1 MNRYPLWK
9 YLVMIFAI
17 IIGLFYTLPNVFPQ
31 VPAVQVST
39 NKPAVRLDAALLD
52 RVEKTLKAANL
63 SIASSALNPT
73 DGVHVRFARGDSE
86 AQSKAKDALIKDLNN
101 GVADGTGNY
110 IVALT
115 NESTTPAWMQA
126 LNAKPMALGLDLR
139 GGVHFLMQVDMKG
152 ALDRAA
158 DRSASDIRALL
169 REKKVQYGGVDKAGD
184 TIAVKFS
191 DPVER
196 EKASKEI
203 SLANADLLIKEDG
216 AAQDLRLVIT
226 LKEEAKRKLADSAIE
241 QNQKVLGNRINALG
255 LTEPIIQKQGAD
267 RIVIQVPGASDPAR
281 LKDVIGR
288 TGTLELRL
296 VEADVSKN
304 SSSLQAAQ
312 NGNVPFG
319 TELMNDRDGGQI
331 LVRKQFVITGER
343 INGAEPAFDGQN
355 NQPIVRISTD
365 TQGAR
370 VLREFTGQNVGNR
383 MAIVL
388 IEKGKAEVIT
398 APTIQS
404 ELGSSFQITG
414 RMSTRE
420 TSDIALLIRSGSIAA
435 PMEIIE
441 ERTVGP
447 SLGAENIERGF
458 NSVTWGFV
466 ALAAF
471 VCVYYAVMGL
481 ISTLALTVNLLLLIA
496 LLSMLQATLTLPG
509 IAAIALTLGMAID
522 ANVLINERIR
532 EELRRGLKPQEA
544 ISAGFEHAWA
554 TILDSNI
561 TTLIAG
567 LALFTFG
574 SGPVKGF
581 AVVHCLGILTSMF
594 SAVFFSRGIVN
605 LVYGAKKKLDK
616 ISIGTIWRPDE
627 GAATID
633 GVQGVARDAPS
644 SLEAVD
650 TPALPQPKQ

>member
-17 IIGLFYTLPNVFPQ
+17 VIGLFYTLPNIFPQ

-39 NKPAVRLDAALLD
+39 NKPSVRLDAPLLE
-52 RVEKTLKAANL
+52 RVEKTLKGAGLVPTSSELDPAN
-63 SIASSALNPT
+63 
-73 DGVHVRFARGDSE
+73 GVHVRFARGDTE
-86 AQSKAKDALIKDLNN
+86 AQTKAKTLLLKDLNA
-101 GVADGTGNY
+101 GSSDGSGNY

-115 NESTTPAWMQA
+115 NESTTPHWMQSI
-126 LNAKPMALGLDLR
+126 NAKPMSLGLDLR

-158 DRSASDIRALL
+158 DRNAADIRGLL
-169 REKKVQYGGVDKAGD
+169 REKKVQYNGVDKAGD
-184 TIAVKFS
+184 TIAIKFS
-191 DPVER
+191 DPAER
-196 EKASKEI
+196 EKGSKAITE
-203 SLANADLLIKEDG
+203 SNADLLIKEDG

-226 LKEEAKRKLADSAIE
+226 LKEDAKKKLADAAIE

-288 TGTLELRL
+288 TGTLELRM

-304 SSSLQAAQ
+304 SAALQAAQ

-331 LVRKQFVITGER
+331 LVKKQYVITGER
-343 INGAEPAFDGQN
+343 INGAEPAFDSQN
-355 NQPIVRISTD
+355 NQPIVRVSVD
-365 TQGAR
+365 GQGAR
-370 VLREFTGQNVGNR
+370 VLREVTGQNVGNR
-383 MAIVL
+383 MAIIL
-388 IEKGKAEVIT
+388 IEKGKPEVIT

-404 ELGSSFQITG
+404 ELGSNFQITG

-458 NSVTWGFV
+458 NSVMWGFV

-471 VCVYYAVMGL
+471 ICLYYAIMGL
-481 ISTLALTVNLLLLIA
+481 ISTLALSVNLLLLIA
-496 LLSMLQATLTLPG
+496 ILSMLQATLTLPG

-532 EELRRGLKPQEA
+532 EELRGGAKPQEA
-544 ISAGFEHAWA
+544 ISTGFERAWA
-554 TILDSNI
+554 TILDSNV

-567 LALFTFG
+567 IALFTFG
-574 SGPVKGF
+574 SGPIKGF

-605 LVYGAKKKLDK
+605 LVYGAKKKLEK
-616 ISIGTIWRPDE
+616 ISIGTVWR
-627 GAATID
+627 G
-633 GVQGVARDAPS
+633 GSSGVATATSASTAVAPS
-644 SLEAVD
+644 SSGVE
-650 TPALPQPKQ
+650 

>member
-9 YLVMIFAI
+9 YLVMITAI
-17 IIGLFYTLPNVFPQ
+17 VIGLFYTLPNVFPQ

-39 NKPAVRLDAALLD
+39 NKPSVRLDAALLD

-63 SIASSALNPT
+63 TITYSALNPV
-73 DGVHVRFARGDSE
+73 DGVHVRFARGDTA
-86 AQSKAKDALIKDLNN
+86 AQSTAKDALIKDLNN

-115 NESTTPAWMQA
+115 NESTTPAWMQS

-158 DRSASDIRALL
+158 DRSASDIRALM
-169 REKKVQYGGVDKAGD
+169 REKKIQYGGVDKAGNV
-184 TIAVKFS
+184 IAVKFS

-196 EKASKEI
+196 DKASKEI
-203 SLANADLLIKEDG
+203 ATSNPDLLIKEDG
-216 AAQDLRLVIT
+216 AAADLRLVIT
-226 LKEEAKRKLADSAIE
+226 LKEEAKRKLSDAAIE

-288 TGTLELRL
+288 TGTLELRM
-296 VEADVSKN
+296 VEADNSKN
-304 SSSLQAAQ
+304 SSALQAAQ

-319 TELMNDRDGGQI
+319 TELLIDRSGEQI
-331 LVRKQFVITGER
+331 LVKKQFIITGER
-343 INGAEPAFDGQN
+343 INGAEPSFDGQN

-365 TQGAR
+365 SQGAR
-370 VLREFTGQNVGNR
+370 ILREVTGQNVGNR

-388 IEKGKAEVIT
+388 IEKGKPEVIT

-471 VCVYYAVMGL
+471 ICVYYAVMGL
-481 ISTLALTVNLLLLIA
+481 ISTLALTVNLFLLIA

-532 EELRRGLKPQEA
+532 EELRAGLKPQEA

-574 SGPVKGF
+574 SGPIKGF

-605 LVYGAKKKLDK
+605 LVYGTKKKLEK
-616 ISIGTIWRPDE
+616 ISIGTIWRPNE

-633 GVQGVARDAPS
+633 GVQGVARDAPT
-644 SLEAVD
+644 SLDATD
-650 TPALPQPKQ
+650 TPALPQPKP

>member
-9 YLVMIFAI
+9 YLVMIAAVL
-17 IIGLFYTLPNVFPQ
+17 IGLFYTVPNIFPQ

-39 NKPAVRLDAALLD
+39 NKTAVKLDASLLD
-52 RVEKTLKAANL
+52 RVEKTLKGAGLAV
-63 SIASSALNPT
+63 ASSELDVAN
-73 DGVHVRFARGDSE
+73 GVHVRFAKGDFD
-86 AQSKAKDALIKDLNN
+86 AQSKAKELLIKDLNQGN
-101 GVADGTGNY
+101 ADGTGNY
-110 IVALT
+110 IIALT
-115 NESTTPAWMQA
+115 NESTTPHWMQA

-158 DRSASDIRALL
+158 DRNASDVRALL
-169 REKKVQYGGVDKAGD
+169 REKRIQYNGLDKAAD
-184 TIAVKFS
+184 TIVLKFS
-191 DPVER
+191 DPAER
-196 EKASKEI
+196 EKASAAI
-203 SLANADLLIKEDG
+203 STSNADLLIKESG
-216 AAQDLRLVIT
+216 AAQDLSLIVT
-226 LKEEAKRKLADSAIE
+226 LKEDAKRKLADAAIE

-288 TGTLELRL
+288 TGTLELRM
-296 VEADVSKN
+296 VEADNSKN
-304 SSSLQAAQ
+304 SAALAAAQ

-331 LVRKQFVITGER
+331 LVKKQYVITGER
-343 INGAEPAFDGQN
+343 INGAEPAFDGQS
-355 NQPIVRISTD
+355 NQPIVRVSTD
-365 TQGAR
+365 SQGAR
-370 VLREFTGQNVGNR
+370 ILREITGQNVGNR

-388 IEKGKAEVIT
+388 IEKGKPEVIT

-404 ELGSSFQITG
+404 ELGSNFQISG

-420 TSDIALLIRSGSIAA
+420 TSDVALLIRSGSIAA

-471 VCVYYAVMGL
+471 ICVYYALMGL
-481 ISTLALTVNLLLLIA
+481 ISTLALSVNLLLLIA
-496 LLSMLQATLTLPG
+496 ILSMLQATLTLPG

-532 EELRRGLKPQEA
+532 EELRAGAKPQEA
-544 ISAGFEHAWA
+544 ISSGFELAWA

-567 LALFTFG
+567 LALLMFG

-605 LVYGAKKKLDK
+605 LVYGGKKKLEK
-616 ISIGTIWRPDE
+616 ISIGTIWRGGQNTRTAEVVDAAD
-627 GAATID
+627 GAATA
-633 GVQGVARDAPS
+633 VSTVATANPDA
-644 SLEAVD
+644 
-650 TPALPQPKQ
+650 K

>member
-9 YLVMIFAI
+9 YLIMIVAVA
-17 IIGLFYTLPNVFPQ
+17 IGLFYTLPNIFPQ

-39 NKPAVRLDAALLD
+39 NKTAVRLDAALLE
-52 RVEKTLKAANL
+52 RVEKTLKTAGIG
-63 SIASSALNPT
+63 IASSELDPAN
-73 DGVHVRFARGDSE
+73 GVHVRFAKGDSDN
-86 AQSKAKDALIKDLNN
+86 QVKAKELLLKDLNN
-101 GVADGTGNY
+101 GVADGTGSY
-110 IVALT
+110 IIALT
-115 NESTTPAWMQA
+115 SESTTPHWMQN

-158 DRSASDIRALL
+158 DRNAADIRSLL
-169 REKKVQYGGVDKAGD
+169 REKKIQYGGVDKSGE

-191 DPVER
+191 DPAER
-196 EKASKEI
+196 EKALRAMTDSNK
-203 SLANADLLIKEDG
+203 DLLIKEDG

-226 LKEEAKRKLADSAIE
+226 LKEEAKKKLADSAIE

-255 LTEPIIQKQGAD
+255 LTEPIIQRQGAD

-288 TGTLELRL
+288 TGTLELRM
-296 VEADVSKN
+296 VEADNQKN
-304 SSSLQAAQ
+304 SGTLLAAQ
-312 NGNVPFG
+312 SGNVPYG

-331 LVRKQFVITGER
+331 LVKKQYVITGER

-355 NQPIVRISTD
+355 NQPIVRVSTD
-365 TQGAR
+365 GQGAR
-370 VLREFTGQNVGNR
+370 TLREVTGQNVGNR

-388 IEKGKAEVIT
+388 IEKGKPEVIT

-404 ELGSSFQITG
+404 ELGSNFQISG
-414 RMSTRE
+414 RMTTRE

-458 NSVTWGFV
+458 NSVLWGFV

-471 VCVYYAVMGL
+471 ICVYYMVMGL
-481 ISTLALTVNLLLLIA
+481 ISTLALSVNLLLLIA
-496 LLSMLQATLTLPG
+496 ILSMLQATLTLPG

-567 LALFTFG
+567 LALFMFG

-605 LVYGAKKKLDK
+605 LVYGTKKKLEK
-616 ISIGTIWRPDE
+616 ISIGTVWRPDSVVTSPSD
-627 GAATID
+627 AATDVVAAD
-633 GVQGVARDAPS
+633 G
-644 SLEAVD
+644 
-650 TPALPQPKQ
+650 K

>member
-9 YLVMIFAI
+9 YLIMIVAI
-17 IIGLFYTLPNVFPQ
+17 VLGLLYTLPNIFPQ

-39 NKPAVRLDAALLD
+39 NKPSVKLDTALMA
-52 RVEKTLKAANL
+52 RVESTLKD
-63 SIASSALNPT
+63 ASVPVSYSALDPT
-73 DGVHVRFARGDSE
+73 GVHVRFAGGDTE
-86 AQSKAKDALIKDLNN
+86 TQIKAKDALLKALNN

-110 IVALT
+110 IIALT
-115 NESTTPAWMQA
+115 NESTTPKWMQSMNA
-126 LNAKPMALGLDLR
+126 LPMFLGLDLR

-158 DRSASDIRALL
+158 DRNTTDIRALL
-169 REKKVQYGGVDKAGD
+169 REKKIAYNGVEKTGDAISVRFSDSAERDKA
-184 TIAVKFS
+184 V
-191 DPVER
+191 R
-196 EKASKEI
+196 EMQT
-203 SLANADLLIKEDG
+203 NNGDLLIREEG
-216 AAQDLRLVIT
+216 AGTELRLAVT
-226 LKEEAKRKLADSAIE
+226 LKDAAKKKLADSAIE
-241 QNQKVLGNRINALG
+241 QNQKVLNNRINALG
-255 LTEPIIQKQGAD
+255 LTEPIIQRQGVD

-288 TGTLELRL
+288 TGTLEFRH
-296 VEADVSKN
+296 VEAHAGKN
-304 SSSLQAAQ
+304 ASTLEAAK

-319 TELMNDRDGGQI
+319 TELLVDRSGEQI
-331 LVRKQFVITGER
+331 LVKKQPIITGER
-343 INGAEPAFDGQN
+343 ISSAEPAFDSQG
-355 NQPIVRISTD
+355 NQPIVRVSTD
-365 TQGAR
+365 SQGAR
-370 VLREFTGQNVGNR
+370 VLREHTSQNIKER

-398 APTIQS
+398 APTTQS
-404 ELGSSFQITG
+404 ELGAQFQISGNMT
-414 RMSTRE
+414 TRE

-458 NSVTWGFV
+458 NSVKWGFV

-471 VCVYYAVMGL
+471 IIVYYMVMGM
-481 ISTLALTVNLLLLIA
+481 ISAFALAVNLLLLIA
-496 LLSMLQATLTLPG
+496 ILSMLQATLTLPG

-532 EELRRGLKPQEA
+532 EELRGGAKPQEA
-544 ISAGFEHAWA
+544 IATGFDRAWA

-567 LALFTFG
+567 IALFAFG

-581 AVVHCLGILTSMF
+581 AIVHCLGILTSMF

-605 LVYGAKKKLDK
+605 LVYGAKKKLEK
-616 ISIGTIWRPDE
+616 ISIGTIWRPDSVITAPAVTE
-627 GAATID
+627 AA
-633 GVQGVARDAPS
+633 DA
-644 SLEAVD
+644 
-650 TPALPQPKQ
+650 K

>member
-9 YLVMIFAI
+9 YSVMIAAI

-39 NKPAVRLDAALLD
+39 NKPSVRLDAALLD
-52 RVEKTLKAANL
+52 RVEKTLKTANL
-63 SIASSALNPT
+63 AVVSSGLDPAN
-73 DGVHVRFARGDSE
+73 GVHVRFAKGDSDS
-86 AQSKAKDALIKDLNN
+86 QRKAKALLVKDLNA
-101 GVADGTGNY
+101 GVEDGSGNY
-110 IVALT
+110 IVAL
-115 NESTTPAWMQA
+115 NSESTTPQWMQSF
-126 LNAKPMALGLDLR
+126 NAKPMSLGLDLR
-139 GGVHFLMQVDMKG
+139 GGVHYLMQVDMKG

-158 DRSASDIRALL
+158 DRSASDIRALM
-169 REKKVQYGGVDKAGD
+169 REKKIQYGGVDKAGE

-203 SLANADLLIKEDG
+203 ATSNPELLIKEDG
-216 AAQDLRLVIT
+216 AAADLRLVIT
-226 LKEEAKRKLADSAIE
+226 LKEDAKRKLADAAIE
-241 QNQKVLGNRINALG
+241 QNQKVLGNRINSLG
-255 LTEPIIQKQGAD
+255 LTEPVIQKQGAD
-267 RIVIQVPGASDPAR
+267 RIVIQVPGADDPAR
-281 LKDVIGR
+281 IRDLIGR
-288 TGTLELRL
+288 TGTLELRM
-296 VEADVSKN
+296 VEADNSKN
-304 SSSLQAAQ
+304 TSALQAAQ

-319 TELMNDRDGGQI
+319 TELLIDRSGEQI
-331 LVRKQFVITGER
+331 LVKKQFIITGER
-343 INGAEPAFDGQN
+343 INGAEPSFDGQN

-365 TQGAR
+365 SQGAR
-370 VLREFTGQNVGNR
+370 ILREFTGQNVGNR

-404 ELGSSFQITG
+404 ELGSNFQITG

-471 VCVYYAVMGL
+471 ICVYYAVMGL
-481 ISTLALTVNLLLLIA
+481 ISALALSVNLLLLIA
-496 LLSMLQATLTLPG
+496 ILSMLQATLTLPG

-532 EELRRGLKPQEA
+532 EELRGGAKPQEA
-544 ISAGFEHAWA
+544 ISMGFDRAWA
-554 TILDSNI
+554 TILDSNV

-567 LALFTFG
+567 VALFTFG
-574 SGPVKGF
+574 SGPIKGF

-605 LVYGAKKKLDK
+605 LVYGTKKKLEK
-616 ISIGTIWRPDE
+616 ISIGTIWRGGGVMGV
-627 GAATID
+627 GA
-633 GVQGVARDAPS
+633 DAPN
-644 SLEAVD
+644 SLAALD
-650 TPALPQPKQ
+650 TPDVPSAPTALESK

>member
-9 YLVMIFAI
+9 YLIMIVAVV
-17 IIGLFYTLPNVFPQ
+17 IGFFYTVPNIFPQ

-39 NKPAVRLDAALLD
+39 NKTAVRLDAALLE
-52 RVEKTLKAANL
+52 RVEKTLKTAGVA
-63 SIASSALNPT
+63 IASSELDPAN
-73 DGVHVRFARGDSE
+73 GVHVRFAKGDSDS
-86 AQSKAKDALIKDLNN
+86 QVKAKELLLKDLNN

-110 IVALT
+110 IIALT
-115 NESTTPAWMQA
+115 SESTTPHWMQN

-158 DRSASDIRALL
+158 DRNASDIRSLM
-169 REKKVQYGGVDKAGD
+169 REKKIQYGGVDKSGE

-191 DPVER
+191 DPAQR
-196 EKASKEI
+196 EKASREI
-203 SLANADLLIKEDG
+203 SDSNRDLLIKEDG

-226 LKEEAKRKLADSAIE
+226 LKEEAKKKLADSAIE

-255 LTEPIIQKQGAD
+255 LTEPIIQRQGAD

-288 TGTLELRL
+288 TGTLELRM
-296 VEADVSKN
+296 VEADNSKN
-304 SSSLQAAQ
+304 SAALQAAQ
-312 NGNVPFG
+312 NGNVPYG

-331 LVRKQFVITGER
+331 LVKKQYVITGER
-343 INGAEPAFDGQN
+343 INGAEPAFDGQS
-355 NQPIVRISTD
+355 NQPIVRVSTD
-365 TQGAR
+365 GQGAR
-370 VLREFTGQNVGNR
+370 VLRDVTGQNIGNR

-388 IEKGKAEVIT
+388 IEKGKPEVIT
-398 APTIQS
+398 APIIQG
-404 ELGSSFQITG
+404 ELGSNFQISG
-414 RMSTRE
+414 RMTTRE

-441 ERTVGP
+441 ERSVGP

-458 NSVTWGFV
+458 NSVMWGFV

-471 VCVYYAVMGL
+471 ICVYYMVMGL
-481 ISTLALTVNLLLLIA
+481 ISTLALSVNLLLLIA
-496 LLSMLQATLTLPG
+496 ILSMLQATLTLPG

-544 ISAGFEHAWA
+544 ISAGFDHAWA

-567 LALFTFG
+567 LALFMFG

-605 LVYGAKKKLDK
+605 LVYGTKKKLEK
-616 ISIGTIWRPDE
+616 ISIGTVWRPDSVVTSPPD
-627 GAATID
+627 AATD
-633 GVQGVARDAPS
+633 VVAADS
-644 SLEAVD
+644 
-650 TPALPQPKQ
+650 K

>member
-17 IIGLFYTLPNVFPQ
+17 VIGLFYTLPNVFPQ

-39 NKPAVRLDAALLD
+39 NKPSVRLDASLLE
-52 RVEKTLKAANL
+52 RVEKTLKGAGLAPTSSELDPAN
-63 SIASSALNPT
+63 
-73 DGVHVRFARGDSE
+73 GVHVRFARGDTD
-86 AQSKAKDALIKDLNN
+86 AQSKAKALLLQDLNA
-101 GVADGTGNY
+101 GSSDGSGNY
-110 IVALT
+110 IIALT
-115 NESTTPAWMQA
+115 NESTTPHWMQSI
-126 LNAKPMALGLDLR
+126 NAKPMSLGLDLR

-158 DRSASDIRALL
+158 DRNAADIRGLL
-169 REKKVQYGGVDKAGD
+169 REKKVQYNGVDKAGD
-184 TIAVKFS
+184 TIAIKFS
-191 DPVER
+191 DPAER
-196 EKASKEI
+196 EKGSRAIGES
-203 SLANADLLIKEDG
+203 NNDLLIKEDG
-216 AAQDLRLVIT
+216 AAQDLRLIVT
-226 LKEEAKRKLADSAIE
+226 LKEEAKKKLADAAIE

-255 LTEPIIQKQGAD
+255 LTEPIIQRQGTD

-296 VEADVSKN
+296 VEADASKN
-304 SSSLQAAQ
+304 SASLQAAQ

-331 LVRKQFVITGER
+331 LVKKQYIITGER

-355 NQPIVRISTD
+355 NQPIVRINTD
-365 TQGAR
+365 GQGAR
-370 VLREFTGQNVGNR
+370 ILREVTGQNVGNR
-383 MAIVL
+383 MAIIL

-404 ELGSSFQITG
+404 ELGSNFQITG

-447 SLGAENIERGF
+447 SLGAENIDRGF
-458 NSVTWGFV
+458 HSVTWGFV
-466 ALAAF
+466 VLAAF
-471 VCVYYAVMGL
+471 ICLYYAIMGL
-481 ISTLALTVNLLLLIA
+481 ISTLALSVNLLLLIA

-532 EELRRGLKPQEA
+532 EELRGGAKPQEA
-544 ISAGFEHAWA
+544 ISLGFDRAWA

-567 LALFTFG
+567 IALFTFG
-574 SGPVKGF
+574 SGPIKGF

-605 LVYGAKKKLDK
+605 LVYGTKKKLEK
-616 ISIGTIWRPDE
+616 ISIGTIWR
-627 GAATID
+627 G
-633 GVQGVARDAPS
+633 GSSGVAVPTVDS
-644 SLEAVD
+644 ETAVIES
-650 TPALPQPKQ
+650 K

>member
-9 YLVMIFAI
+9 YLVMIAAVL
-17 IIGLFYTLPNVFPQ
+17 IGLFYTLPNVFPQ

-39 NKPAVRLDAALLD
+39 NKTAVKLDASLLE
-52 RVEKTLKAANL
+52 RVEKTLKGAGLTTTSSELDVAN
-63 SIASSALNPT
+63 
-73 DGVHVRFARGDSE
+73 GVHVRFAKGDFE
-86 AQSKAKDALIKDLNN
+86 AQSKAKELLIQDLNQGN
-101 GVADGTGNY
+101 ADGTGNY
-110 IVALT
+110 IIALT
-115 NESTTPAWMQA
+115 NESTTPHWMQA

-158 DRSASDIRALL
+158 DRNASDVRTLL
-169 REKKVQYGGVDKAGD
+169 REKKIQYNGLDKSGD
-184 TIAVKFS
+184 TIVLKFS
-191 DPVER
+191 EPAER
-196 EKASKEI
+196 EKASAAI
-203 SLANADLLIKEDG
+203 SMSNADLLIKESG
-216 AAQDLRLVIT
+216 AAQDLSLIVT
-226 LKEEAKRKLADSAIE
+226 LKEDAKRKLADAAIE

-288 TGTLELRL
+288 TGTLELRM
-296 VEADVSKN
+296 VEADNTKN
-304 SSSLQAAQ
+304 SAALAAAQ

-331 LVRKQFVITGER
+331 LVKKQYVITGER

-355 NQPIVRISTD
+355 NQPIVRVSTD
-365 TQGAR
+365 SQGAR
-370 VLREFTGQNVGNR
+370 ILRDVTGQNVGNR

-388 IEKGKAEVIT
+388 IEKGKPEVIT

-404 ELGSSFQITG
+404 ELGSNFQISG

-420 TSDIALLIRSGSIAA
+420 TSDVALLIRSGSIAA

-447 SLGAENIERGF
+447 SLGAENIDRGF

-471 VCVYYAVMGL
+471 ICVYYALMGL
-481 ISTLALTVNLLLLIA
+481 ISTLALSVNLLLLIA
-496 LLSMLQATLTLPG
+496 ILSMLQATLTLPG

-532 EELRRGLKPQEA
+532 EELRHGAKPQEA
-544 ISAGFEHAWA
+544 ISTGFELAWA

-567 LALFTFG
+567 LALLMFG

-605 LVYGAKKKLDK
+605 LVYGTKKKLEK
-616 ISIGTIWRPDE
+616 ISIGTIWRG
-627 GAATID
+627 GATSAAADDATAVT
-633 GVQGVARDAPS
+633 GAVSAVGTAKNDA
-644 SLEAVD
+644 
-650 TPALPQPKQ
+650 K

>member
-9 YLVMIFAI
+9 YLIMIVAVV
-17 IIGLFYTLPNVFPQ
+17 IGFFYTVPNIFPQ

-39 NKPAVRLDAALLD
+39 NKTAVRLDAALLE
-52 RVEKTLKAANL
+52 RVEKTLKTAGVA
-63 SIASSALNPT
+63 IASSELDPAN
-73 DGVHVRFARGDSE
+73 GVHVRFAKGDSDS
-86 AQSKAKDALIKDLNN
+86 QVKAKELLLKDLNN

-110 IVALT
+110 IIALT
-115 NESTTPAWMQA
+115 SESTTPHWMQN

-158 DRSASDIRALL
+158 DRNASDIRSLM
-169 REKKVQYGGVDKAGD
+169 REKKIQYGGVDKSGE

-191 DPVER
+191 DPVQR
-196 EKASKEI
+196 EKASREI
-203 SLANADLLIKEDG
+203 GDSNKDLLIKEDG

-226 LKEEAKRKLADSAIE
+226 LKEEAKKKLADSAIE

-255 LTEPIIQKQGAD
+255 LTEPIIQRQGAD

-288 TGTLELRL
+288 TGTLELRM
-296 VEADVSKN
+296 VEADNSKN
-304 SSSLQAAQ
+304 SAALQAAQ
-312 NGNVPFG
+312 NGNVPYG

-331 LVRKQFVITGER
+331 LVKKQYVITGER
-343 INGAEPAFDGQN
+343 INGAEPAFDGQS
-355 NQPIVRISTD
+355 NQPIVRVSTD
-365 TQGAR
+365 GQGAR
-370 VLREFTGQNVGNR
+370 VLRDVTGQNIGNR

-388 IEKGKAEVIT
+388 IEKGKPEVIT
-398 APTIQS
+398 APIIQG
-404 ELGSSFQITG
+404 ELGSNFQISG
-414 RMSTRE
+414 RMTTRE

-441 ERTVGP
+441 ERSVGP

-458 NSVTWGFV
+458 NSVMWGFV

-471 VCVYYAVMGL
+471 ICVYYMVMGL
-481 ISTLALTVNLLLLIA
+481 ISTLALSVNLLLLIA
-496 LLSMLQATLTLPG
+496 ILSMLQATLTLPG

-544 ISAGFEHAWA
+544 ISAGFDHAWA

-567 LALFTFG
+567 LALFMFG

-605 LVYGAKKKLDK
+605 LVYGTKKKLEK
-616 ISIGTIWRPDE
+616 ISIGTVWRPDSVVTSPPD
-627 GAATID
+627 AATD
-633 GVQGVARDAPS
+633 VVAADS
-644 SLEAVD
+644 
-650 TPALPQPKQ
+650 K

>member
-9 YLVMIFAI
+9 YLIMIVAVV
-17 IIGLFYTLPNVFPQ
+17 IGFFYTVPNIFPQ

-39 NKPAVRLDAALLD
+39 NKTAVRLDAALLE
-52 RVEKTLKAANL
+52 RVEKTLKTAGVA
-63 SIASSALNPT
+63 IASSELDPAN
-73 DGVHVRFARGDSE
+73 GVHVRFAKGDSDS
-86 AQSKAKDALIKDLNN
+86 QVKAKELLLKDLNN

-110 IVALT
+110 IIALT
-115 NESTTPAWMQA
+115 SESTTPHWMQN

-158 DRSASDIRALL
+158 DRNASDIRSLM
-169 REKKVQYGGVDKAGD
+169 REKKIQYGGVDKSGE

-191 DPVER
+191 DPVQR
-196 EKASKEI
+196 EKASREI
-203 SLANADLLIKEDG
+203 GDSNKDLLIKEDG

-226 LKEEAKRKLADSAIE
+226 LKEEAKKKLADSAIE

-255 LTEPIIQKQGAD
+255 LTEPIIQRQGAD

-288 TGTLELRL
+288 TGTLELRM
-296 VEADVSKN
+296 VEADNSKN
-304 SSSLQAAQ
+304 SAALQAAQ
-312 NGNVPFG
+312 NGNVPYG

-331 LVRKQFVITGER
+331 LVKKQYVITGER
-343 INGAEPAFDGQN
+343 INGAEPAFDGQS
-355 NQPIVRISTD
+355 NQPIVRVSTD
-365 TQGAR
+365 GQGAR
-370 VLREFTGQNVGNR
+370 VLRDVTGQNIGNR

-388 IEKGKAEVIT
+388 IEKGKPEVIT
-398 APTIQS
+398 APVIQG
-404 ELGSSFQITG
+404 ELGSNFQISG
-414 RMSTRE
+414 RMTTRE

-441 ERTVGP
+441 ERSVGP

-458 NSVTWGFV
+458 NSVMWGFV

-471 VCVYYAVMGL
+471 ICVYYMVMGL
-481 ISTLALTVNLLLLIA
+481 ISTLALSVNLLLLIA
-496 LLSMLQATLTLPG
+496 ILSMLQATLTLPG

-532 EELRRGLKPQEA
+532 AELRRGLKPQEA
-544 ISAGFEHAWA
+544 ISAGFDHAWA

-567 LALFTFG
+567 LALFMFG

-605 LVYGAKKKLDK
+605 LVYGTKKKLEK
-616 ISIGTIWRPDE
+616 ISIGTVWRPDSVVTSPPD
-627 GAATID
+627 AATD
-633 GVQGVARDAPS
+633 VVAADS
-644 SLEAVD
+644 
-650 TPALPQPKQ
+650 K

>member
-9 YLVMIFAI
+9 YLVMITAI
-17 IIGLFYTLPNVFPQ
+17 VIGLFYTLPNVFPQ

-39 NKPAVRLDAALLD
+39 NKPSVRLDAALLD

-63 SIASSALNPT
+63 TITYSALNPV
-73 DGVHVRFARGDSE
+73 DGVHVRFARGDTA
-86 AQSKAKDALIKDLNN
+86 AQSTAKDALIKDLNN

-158 DRSASDIRALL
+158 DRSASDIRALM
-169 REKKVQYGGVDKAGD
+169 REKKIQYGGVDKAGNV
-184 TIAVKFS
+184 IAVKFS

-196 EKASKEI
+196 DKASKEI
-203 SLANADLLIKEDG
+203 ATSNPDLLIKEDG
-216 AAQDLRLVIT
+216 AAADLRLVIT
-226 LKEEAKRKLADSAIE
+226 LKEEAKRKLSDAAIE

-288 TGTLELRL
+288 TGTLELRM
-296 VEADVSKN
+296 VEADNSKN
-304 SSSLQAAQ
+304 SSALQAAQ

-319 TELMNDRDGGQI
+319 TELLIDRSGEQI
-331 LVRKQFVITGER
+331 LVKKQFIITGER
-343 INGAEPAFDGQN
+343 INGAEPSFDGQN

-365 TQGAR
+365 SQGAR
-370 VLREFTGQNVGNR
+370 ILREVTGQNVGNR

-388 IEKGKAEVIT
+388 IEKGKPEVIT

-471 VCVYYAVMGL
+471 ICVYYAVMGL
-481 ISTLALTVNLLLLIA
+481 ISTLALTVNLFLLIA

-532 EELRRGLKPQEA
+532 EELRAGLKPQEA

-574 SGPVKGF
+574 SGPIKGF

-605 LVYGAKKKLDK
+605 LVYGTKKKLEK
-616 ISIGTIWRPDE
+616 ISIGTIWRPNE

-633 GVQGVARDAPS
+633 GVQGVARDAPT
-644 SLEAVD
+644 SLDATD
-650 TPALPQPKQ
+650 TPALPQPKP

>member
-9 YLVMIFAI
+9 YLVMIASI
-17 IIGLFYTLPNVFPQ
+17 VIGLFYTLPNVFPQ

-39 NKPAVRLDAALLD
+39 NKSAVRLDAALLD

-63 SIASSALNPT
+63 TVATSGLDPAN
-73 DGVHVRFARGDSE
+73 GVHVRFAAGDTTT
-86 AQSKAKDALIKDLNN
+86 QSKAKEVLLKDLNG

-110 IVALT
+110 IIALT
-115 NESTTPAWMQA
+115 NESTTPRWMQEI
-126 LNAKPMALGLDLR
+126 NAKPMALGLDLR

-158 DRSASDIRALL
+158 DRSAADVRTLM
-169 REKKVQYGGVDKAGD
+169 REKKIQYGGVDKAGD

-203 SLANADLLIKEDG
+203 AASNADLLIKEDG
-216 AAQDLRLVIT
+216 AGADLRLVIT
-226 LKEEAKRKLADSAIE
+226 LKEDAKKKLADAAIE

-296 VEADVSKN
+296 VEADGSKN
-304 SSSLQAAQ
+304 AASLQAAQ

-331 LVRKQFVITGER
+331 LVKKQFIITGER
-343 INGAEPAFDGQN
+343 INGAEPAFDGQS

-365 TQGAR
+365 GQGAR
-370 VLREFTGQNVGNR
+370 ILREVTGQNVGNR

-388 IEKGKAEVIT
+388 IEKGKPEVIT

-404 ELGSSFQITG
+404 ELGSNFQITG
-414 RMSTRE
+414 RMTTRE

-471 VCVYYAVMGL
+471 ICVYYAVMGL

-496 LLSMLQATLTLPG
+496 ILSMLQATLTLPG

-574 SGPVKGF
+574 SGPIKGF

-605 LVYGAKKKLDK
+605 LVYGAKKKLEK
-616 ISIGTIWRPDE
+616 ISIGTIWRPNE
-627 GAATID
+627 GASSPD
-633 GVQGVARDAPS
+633 GVMGVAADAPS
-644 SLEAVD
+644 SRPAAEA
-650 TPALPQPKQ
+650 PPLSQPK

>member
-9 YLVMIFAI
+9 YLIMIVAI
-17 IIGLFYTLPNVFPQ
+17 VIGLFYTLPNIFPQ

-39 NKPAVRLDAALLD
+39 NKPSVRLDAALLD
-52 RVEKTLKAANL
+52 RVEKTLKAAGL
-63 SIASSALNPT
+63 AATSSELDPAN
-73 DGVHVRFARGDSE
+73 GVHVRFAGGDTTTQI
-86 AQSKAKDALIKDLNN
+86 AAKDALVKDLN
-101 GVADGTGNY
+101 GGLADGTGNY
-110 IVALT
+110 IIALN
-115 NESTTPAWMQA
+115 NESTTPHWMQA
-126 LNAKPMALGLDLR
+126 INAKPMALGLDLR

-158 DRSASDIRALL
+158 DRNASDIRALM
-169 REKKVQYGGVDKAGD
+169 REKKIQYGGVDKAGD
-184 TIAVKFS
+184 TIAVKFN
-191 DPVER
+191 DPAER
-196 EKASKEI
+196 EKASREI
-203 SLANADLLIKEDG
+203 STSNADLLIKEDG
-216 AAQDLRLVIT
+216 AAADLKLIIT
-226 LKEEAKRKLADSAIE
+226 LKEEAKRKLADAAIE

-288 TGTLELRL
+288 TGTLELRM
-296 VEADVSKN
+296 VEADAGKN
-304 SSSLQAAQ
+304 SASLQAAQ

-331 LVRKQFVITGER
+331 LVKKQYVITGER

-355 NQPIVRISTD
+355 NQPIVRVSTD
-365 TQGAR
+365 GQGAR
-370 VLREFTGQNVGNR
+370 VLRDITSQNIGNR
-383 MAIVL
+383 MAIIL
-388 IEKGKAEVIT
+388 IEKGKPEVIT
-398 APTIQS
+398 APVIQG
-404 ELGSSFQITG
+404 ELGSNFQISG
-414 RMSTRE
+414 RMTTRE

-471 VCVYYAVMGL
+471 ICVYYAVMGL
-481 ISTLALTVNLLLLIA
+481 ISTLALSVNLLLLIA
-496 LLSMLQATLTLPG
+496 ILSMLQATLTLPG

-581 AVVHCLGILTSMF
+581 AVVHCLGILTSIF
-594 SAVFFSRGIVN
+594 SSVVVSRAIVN
-605 LVYGAKKKLDK
+605 LIYGRRKKLTGL
-616 ISIGTIWRPDE
+616 SIGQVWKP
-627 GAATID
+627 GNA
-633 GVQGVARDAPS
+633 
-644 SLEAVD
+644 
-650 TPALPQPKQ
+650 

>member
-9 YLVMIFAI
+9 YLVMITAI
-17 IIGLFYTLPNVFPQ
+17 VIGLFYTLPNVFPQ

-39 NKPAVRLDAALLD
+39 NKPSVRLDAALLD

-63 SIASSALNPT
+63 TITYSALNPV
-73 DGVHVRFARGDSE
+73 DGVHVRFARGDTA
-86 AQSKAKDALIKDLNN
+86 AQSTAKDALIKDLNN

-158 DRSASDIRALL
+158 DRSASDIRALM
-169 REKKVQYGGVDKAGD
+169 REKKIQYGGVDKAGNV
-184 TIAVKFS
+184 IAVKFS

-196 EKASKEI
+196 DKASKEI
-203 SLANADLLIKEDG
+203 ATSNPDLLIKEDG
-216 AAQDLRLVIT
+216 AAADLRLVIT
-226 LKEEAKRKLADSAIE
+226 LKEEAKRKLSDAAIE

-288 TGTLELRL
+288 TGTLELRM
-296 VEADVSKN
+296 VDADNSKN
-304 SSSLQAAQ
+304 SSALQAAQ

-319 TELMNDRDGGQI
+319 TELLIDRSGEQI
-331 LVRKQFVITGER
+331 LVKKQFIITGER
-343 INGAEPAFDGQN
+343 INGAEPSFDGQN

-365 TQGAR
+365 SQGAR
-370 VLREFTGQNVGNR
+370 ILREVTGQNVGNR

-388 IEKGKAEVIT
+388 IEKGKPEVIT

-471 VCVYYAVMGL
+471 ICVYYAVMGL
-481 ISTLALTVNLLLLIA
+481 ISTLALTVNLFLLIA

-532 EELRRGLKPQEA
+532 EELRAGLKPQEA

-574 SGPVKGF
+574 SGPIKGF

-605 LVYGAKKKLDK
+605 LVYGTKKKLEK
-616 ISIGTIWRPDE
+616 ISIGTIWRPNE

-633 GVQGVARDAPS
+633 GVQGVARDAPT
-644 SLEAVD
+644 SLDATD
-650 TPALPQPKQ
+650 TPALPQPKP

>member
-9 YLVMIFAI
+9 YLIMIVAVV
-17 IIGLFYTLPNVFPQ
+17 IGFFYTVPNIFPQ

-39 NKPAVRLDAALLD
+39 NKTAVRLDAALLE
-52 RVEKTLKAANL
+52 RVEKTLKTAGVA
-63 SIASSALNPT
+63 IASSELDPAN
-73 DGVHVRFARGDSE
+73 GVHVRFAKGDSDS
-86 AQSKAKDALIKDLNN
+86 QVKAKELLLKDLNN

-110 IVALT
+110 IIALT
-115 NESTTPAWMQA
+115 SESTTPHWMQN

-158 DRSASDIRALL
+158 DRNASDIRSLM
-169 REKKVQYGGVDKAGD
+169 REKKIQYGGVDKSGE

-191 DPVER
+191 DPAQR
-196 EKASKEI
+196 EKASREI
-203 SLANADLLIKEDG
+203 SDSNKDLLIKEDG

-226 LKEEAKRKLADSAIE
+226 LKEEAKKKLADSAIE

-255 LTEPIIQKQGAD
+255 LTEPIIQRQGAD

-288 TGTLELRL
+288 TGTLELRM
-296 VEADVSKN
+296 VEADNSKN
-304 SSSLQAAQ
+304 SAALQAAQ
-312 NGNVPFG
+312 NGNVPYG

-331 LVRKQFVITGER
+331 LVKKQYVITGER
-343 INGAEPAFDGQN
+343 INGAEPAFDGQS
-355 NQPIVRISTD
+355 NQPIVRVSTD
-365 TQGAR
+365 GQGAR
-370 VLREFTGQNVGNR
+370 VLRDITSQNIGNR

-388 IEKGKAEVIT
+388 IEKGKPEVIT
-398 APTIQS
+398 APVIQG
-404 ELGSSFQITG
+404 ELGSNFQISG
-414 RMSTRE
+414 RMTTRE

-458 NSVTWGFV
+458 NSVMWGFV

-471 VCVYYAVMGL
+471 ICVYYMVMGL
-481 ISTLALTVNLLLLIA
+481 ISTLALSVNLLLLIA
-496 LLSMLQATLTLPG
+496 ILSMLQATLTLPG

-544 ISAGFEHAWA
+544 ISAGFDHAWA

-567 LALFTFG
+567 LALFMFG

-605 LVYGAKKKLDK
+605 LVYGTKKKLEK
-616 ISIGTIWRPDE
+616 ISIGTVWRPDSVVTSPPD
-627 GAATID
+627 AATD
-633 GVQGVARDAPS
+633 VVAADS
-644 SLEAVD
+644 
-650 TPALPQPKQ
+650 K

>member
-9 YLVMIFAI
+9 YLVMIAAI
-17 IIGLFYTLPNVFPQ
+17 VIGLFYTLPNIFPQ

-39 NKPAVRLDAALLD
+39 NKSAVRLDAALLE
-52 RVEKTLKAANL
+52 RVEKTLKAAGLAVATSGLDPAN
-63 SIASSALNPT
+63 
-73 DGVHVRFARGDSE
+73 GVHVRFAAGDTTT
-86 AQSKAKDALIKDLNN
+86 QSKAKDALLKDLNG

-110 IVALT
+110 IIALT
-115 NESTTPAWMQA
+115 NESTTPRWMQEI
-126 LNAKPMALGLDLR
+126 NAKPMALGLDLR

-158 DRSASDIRALL
+158 DRSAADIRTLM

-203 SLANADLLIKEDG
+203 ATSNADLLIKEDG
-216 AAQDLRLVIT
+216 AGADLRLVIT
-226 LKEEAKRKLADSAIE
+226 LKEEAKRKLADAAIE

-296 VEADVSKN
+296 VEADGSKN
-304 SSSLQAAQ
+304 AASLQAAQ

-331 LVRKQFVITGER
+331 LVKKQFIITGER
-343 INGAEPAFDGQN
+343 INGAEPAFDGQS

-365 TQGAR
+365 GQGAR
-370 VLREFTGQNVGNR
+370 ILREVTGQNVGNR

-388 IEKGKAEVIT
+388 IEKGKPEVIT

-404 ELGSSFQITG
+404 ELGSNFQITG
-414 RMSTRE
+414 RMTTRE

-471 VCVYYAVMGL
+471 ICVYYAVMGL

-496 LLSMLQATLTLPG
+496 ILSMLQATLTLPG

-574 SGPVKGF
+574 SGPIKGF

-605 LVYGAKKKLDK
+605 LVYGAKKKLEK
-616 ISIGTIWRPDE
+616 ISIGTIWRPNE
-627 GAATID
+627 GASSPD
-633 GVQGVARDAPS
+633 GVMGVAADAPS
-644 SLEAVD
+644 SRPAAEA
-650 TPALPQPKQ
+650 PALSQPK

>member
-9 YLVMIFAI
+9 YLIMIVAVV
-17 IIGLFYTLPNVFPQ
+17 IGFFYTVPNIFPQ

-39 NKPAVRLDAALLD
+39 NKTAVRLDAALLE
-52 RVEKTLKAANL
+52 RVEKTLKTAGVA
-63 SIASSALNPT
+63 IASSELDPAN
-73 DGVHVRFARGDSE
+73 GVHVRFAKGDSDS
-86 AQSKAKDALIKDLNN
+86 QVKAKELLLKDLNN

-110 IVALT
+110 IIALT
-115 NESTTPAWMQA
+115 SESTTPHWMQN

-158 DRSASDIRALL
+158 DRNASDIRSLM
-169 REKKVQYGGVDKAGD
+169 REKKIQYGGVDKSGE

-191 DPVER
+191 DPVQR
-196 EKASKEI
+196 EKASREI
-203 SLANADLLIKEDG
+203 GDSNKDLLIKEDG

-226 LKEEAKRKLADSAIE
+226 LKEEAKKKLADSAIE

-255 LTEPIIQKQGAD
+255 LTEPIIQRQGAD

-288 TGTLELRL
+288 TGTLELRM
-296 VEADVSKN
+296 VEADNSKN
-304 SSSLQAAQ
+304 SAALQAAQ
-312 NGNVPFG
+312 NGNVPYG

-331 LVRKQFVITGER
+331 LVKKQYVITGER
-343 INGAEPAFDGQN
+343 INGAEPAFDGQS
-355 NQPIVRISTD
+355 NQPIVRVSTD
-365 TQGAR
+365 GQGAR
-370 VLREFTGQNVGNR
+370 VLRDVTGQNIGNR

-388 IEKGKAEVIT
+388 IEKGKPEVIT
-398 APTIQS
+398 APVIQS
-404 ELGSSFQITG
+404 ELGSNFQISG
-414 RMSTRE
+414 RMTTRE

-441 ERTVGP
+441 ERSVGP

-458 NSVTWGFV
+458 NSVMWGFV

-471 VCVYYAVMGL
+471 ICVYYMVMGL
-481 ISTLALTVNLLLLIA
+481 ISTLALSVNLLLLIA
-496 LLSMLQATLTLPG
+496 ILSMLQATLTLPG

-544 ISAGFEHAWA
+544 ISAGFDHAWA

-567 LALFTFG
+567 LALFMFG

-605 LVYGAKKKLDK
+605 LVYGTKKKLEK
-616 ISIGTIWRPDE
+616 ISIGTVWRPDSVVTSPPD
-627 GAATID
+627 AATD
-633 GVQGVARDAPS
+633 VVAADS
-644 SLEAVD
+644 
-650 TPALPQPKQ
+650 K

>member
-9 YLVMIFAI
+9 YLIMIAAVV
-17 IIGLFYTLPNVFPQ
+17 IGLFYTLPNIFPQ

-39 NKPAVRLDAALLD
+39 NKTAVRLDAPLLD

-63 SIASSALNPT
+63 AVTSSELDPT
-73 DGVHVRFARGDSE
+73 NGVHVRFAKGDTE
-86 AQSKAKDALIKDLNN
+86 AQSKAKELLLKDLNG
-101 GVADGTGNY
+101 GVSDGTGNY
-110 IVALT
+110 IIALT
-115 NESTTPAWMQA
+115 SESTTPHWMQSI
-126 LNAKPMALGLDLR
+126 NAKPMALGLDLR

-158 DRSASDIRALL
+158 DRNAADIRSLM
-169 REKKVQYGGVDKAGD
+169 REKKIQYGGVDKAGD

-191 DPVER
+191 DPVQR

-203 SLANADLLIKEDG
+203 TTSNADLLIKEDG
-216 AAQDLRLVIT
+216 AAADLRLVVT
-226 LKEEAKRKLADSAIE
+226 LKEEAKRKLADAAIE

-255 LTEPIIQKQGAD
+255 LTEPIIQRQGND

-288 TGTLELRL
+288 TGTLELRM

-304 SSSLQAAQ
+304 SATLQAAQ

-331 LVRKQFVITGER
+331 LVKKQYVITGER
-343 INGAEPAFDGQN
+343 INGAEPAFDSQN
-355 NQPIVRISTD
+355 NQPIVRVSTD
-365 TQGAR
+365 GQGAR
-370 VLREFTGQNVGNR
+370 VLREVTGQNVGNR

-388 IEKGKAEVIT
+388 IEKGKPEVIT

-404 ELGSSFQITG
+404 ELGSNFQITG

-471 VCVYYAVMGL
+471 ICVYYAVMGL
-481 ISTLALTVNLLLLIA
+481 ISTLALSVNLLLLIA
-496 LLSMLQATLTLPG
+496 ILSMLQATLTLPG

-605 LVYGAKKKLDK
+605 LVYGARKKLEK
-616 ISIGTIWRPDE
+616 MSIGTIWRPSE
-627 GAATID
+627 GAQQ
-633 GVQGVARDAPS
+633 VMGVAADAPE
-644 SLEAVD
+644 SL
-650 TPALPQPKQ
+650 PATSASTANPSK

>member
-9 YLVMIFAI
+9 YLVMIFAVV
-17 IIGLFYTLPNVFPQ
+17 IGLFYTLPNVFPQ

-39 NKPAVRLDAALLD
+39 NKPSVRLDASLLD
-52 RVEKTLKAANL
+52 RVEKTLKGAGLAPTSSELDPAN
-63 SIASSALNPT
+63 
-73 DGVHVRFARGDSE
+73 GVHVRFARGDTD
-86 AQSKAKDALIKDLNN
+86 AQSKAKALLLKDLNV
-101 GVADGTGNY
+101 GSSDGSGNY
-110 IVALT
+110 IIALT
-115 NESTTPAWMQA
+115 NESTTPHWMQA
-126 LNAKPMALGLDLR
+126 INAKPMSLGLDLR

-158 DRSASDIRALL
+158 DRNAADIRGLL
-169 REKKVQYGGVDKAGD
+169 REKKVQYNGVDKAGD
-184 TIAVKFS
+184 TIAIKFS
-191 DPVER
+191 DPAER
-196 EKASKEI
+196 EKGSKAITE
-203 SLANADLLIKEDG
+203 SNADLLIKEDG

-226 LKEEAKRKLADSAIE
+226 LKEEAKKKLADAAIE

-255 LTEPIIQKQGAD
+255 LTEPIIQRQGTD

-288 TGTLELRL
+288 TGTLELRM

-304 SSSLQAAQ
+304 SAALQAAQ

-331 LVRKQFVITGER
+331 LVKKQYVITGER

-355 NQPIVRISTD
+355 NQPIVRVSTD
-365 TQGAR
+365 GQGAR
-370 VLREFTGQNVGNR
+370 ILREITGQNVGNR

-404 ELGSSFQITG
+404 ELGASFQISG

-471 VCVYYAVMGL
+471 ICLYYAIMGL
-481 ISTLALTVNLLLLIA
+481 ISTLALSVNLLLLIA

-532 EELRRGLKPQEA
+532 EELRGGAKPQEA
-544 ISAGFEHAWA
+544 ISSGFDRAWA
-554 TILDSNI
+554 TILDSNV

-567 LALFTFG
+567 IALFTFG
-574 SGPVKGF
+574 SGPIKGF

-605 LVYGAKKKLDK
+605 LVYGAKKKLEK
-616 ISIGTIWRPDE
+616 ISIGTIWR
-627 GAATID
+627 G
-633 GVQGVARDAPS
+633 GSSGVAVPTVDS
-644 SLEAVD
+644 ETAVIES
-650 TPALPQPKQ
+650 K

>member
-9 YLVMIFAI
+9 YLVMIAAVL
-17 IIGLFYTLPNVFPQ
+17 IGLFYTVPNIFPQ

-39 NKPAVRLDAALLD
+39 NKTAVKLDASLLE
-52 RVEKTLKAANL
+52 RVEKTLKGAGLATTSSELDVAN
-63 SIASSALNPT
+63 
-73 DGVHVRFARGDSE
+73 GVHVRFAKGDFE
-86 AQSKAKDALIKDLNN
+86 AQSKAKELLIKDLNQGN
-101 GVADGTGNY
+101 ADGTGNY
-110 IVALT
+110 IIALT
-115 NESTTPAWMQA
+115 NESTTPHWMQS

-158 DRSASDIRALL
+158 DRNASDVRTLL
-169 REKKVQYGGVDKAGD
+169 REKKIQYNGLDKAGD
-184 TIAVKFS
+184 TIVLKFS
-191 DPVER
+191 EPAER
-196 EKASKEI
+196 EKASAAI
-203 SLANADLLIKEDG
+203 STSNADLLIKESG
-216 AAQDLRLVIT
+216 AAQDLSLIVT
-226 LKEEAKRKLADSAIE
+226 LKEDAKRKLADAAIE

-288 TGTLELRL
+288 TGTLELRM
-296 VEADVSKN
+296 VEADNSKN
-304 SSSLQAAQ
+304 SAALAAAQ

-331 LVRKQFVITGER
+331 LVKKQYVITGER

-355 NQPIVRISTD
+355 NQPIVRVSTD
-365 TQGAR
+365 SQGAR
-370 VLREFTGQNVGNR
+370 ILRDVTGQNVGNR

-388 IEKGKAEVIT
+388 IEKGKPEVIT

-404 ELGSSFQITG
+404 ELGSNFQISG

-420 TSDIALLIRSGSIAA
+420 TSDVALLIRSGSIAA

-447 SLGAENIERGF
+447 SLGAENIDRGF

-471 VCVYYAVMGL
+471 ICVYYALMGL
-481 ISTLALTVNLLLLIA
+481 ISTLALSVNLLLLIA
-496 LLSMLQATLTLPG
+496 ILSMLQATLTLPG

-532 EELRRGLKPQEA
+532 EELRHGAKPQEA
-544 ISAGFEHAWA
+544 ISSGFELAWA

-567 LALFTFG
+567 LALLMFG

-605 LVYGAKKKLDK
+605 LVYGGKKKLEK
-616 ISIGTIWRPDE
+616 ISIGTIWRGGITP
-627 GAATID
+627 AATD
-633 GVQGVARDAPS
+633 VTDDAAT
-644 SLEAVD
+644 AVSTVVTGKTD
-650 TPALPQPKQ
+650 AK

>member
-9 YLVMIFAI
+9 YLIMIVAVV
-17 IIGLFYTLPNVFPQ
+17 IGLFYTVPNIFPQ

-39 NKPAVRLDAALLD
+39 NKTAVRLDAPLLD
-52 RVEKTLKAANL
+52 RVEKTLKAAGVA
-63 SIASSALNPT
+63 ITSSELDPVN
-73 DGVHVRFARGDSE
+73 GVHVRFAKGDSDS
-86 AQSKAKDALIKDLNN
+86 QVKAKELLLKDLNN

-110 IVALT
+110 IIALT
-115 NESTTPAWMQA
+115 SESTTPHWMQN
-126 LNAKPMALGLDLR
+126 LNGKPMALGLDLR

-158 DRSASDIRALL
+158 DRNAADIRSLM
-169 REKKVQYGGVDKAGD
+169 REKKIQYGGVDKSGE

-191 DPVER
+191 DPVQR
-196 EKASKEI
+196 EKASREI
-203 SLANADLLIKEDG
+203 SDSNKDLLIKEDG
-216 AAQDLRLVIT
+216 AAQDLRLIIT
-226 LKEEAKRKLADSAIE
+226 LKEEAKKKLADSAIE

-255 LTEPIIQKQGAD
+255 LTEPIIQRQGTD

-288 TGTLELRL
+288 TGTLELRM
-296 VEADVSKN
+296 VEADSQKN
-304 SSSLQAAQ
+304 SAALQAAQ
-312 NGNVPFG
+312 NGNVPYG

-331 LVRKQFVITGER
+331 LVKKQYVITGER
-343 INGAEPAFDGQN
+343 INGAEPAFDGQS
-355 NQPIVRISTD
+355 NQPIVRVSTD
-365 TQGAR
+365 GQGAR
-370 VLREFTGQNVGNR
+370 VLREVTGQNIGNR

-388 IEKGKAEVIT
+388 IEKGKPEVIT
-398 APTIQS
+398 APVIQG
-404 ELGSSFQITG
+404 ELGSNFQISG
-414 RMSTRE
+414 RMTTRE

-458 NSVTWGFV
+458 NSVMWGFV

-471 VCVYYAVMGL
+471 ICVYYMVMGL
-481 ISTLALTVNLLLLIA
+481 ISTLALSVNLLLLIA
-496 LLSMLQATLTLPG
+496 ILSMLQATLTLPG

-532 EELRRGLKPQEA
+532 EELRGGAKPQEA
-544 ISAGFEHAWA
+544 IAAGFDRAWA

-567 LALFTFG
+567 LALFMFG

-605 LVYGAKKKLDK
+605 LVYGAKKKLEK
-616 ISIGTIWRPDE
+616 ISIGTVWRPSSVVTSND
-627 GAATID
+627 GAAATD
-633 GVQGVARDAPS
+633 VVAGDA
-644 SLEAVD
+644 
-650 TPALPQPKQ
+650 K